1 MQFGVTAL
9 GTARIGRDTTDIKWL
24 VAGLQVFVK
33 GENTGSRI
41 TMVLLATH
49 WQGCN
54 WWVNHVELNK
64 MKAYIEMKYTKTFLE
79 EL

>member
-1 MQFGVTAL
+1 MQFVVTAL
-9 GTARIGRDTTDIKWL
+9 GTAGIGRDTIDIKWL

-49 WQGCN
+49 WQGSN
-54 WWVNHVELNK
+54 WWVNDVELRK
-64 MKAYIEMKYTKTFLE
+64 MKADIEMTYTKTFLE
-79 EL
+79 EM